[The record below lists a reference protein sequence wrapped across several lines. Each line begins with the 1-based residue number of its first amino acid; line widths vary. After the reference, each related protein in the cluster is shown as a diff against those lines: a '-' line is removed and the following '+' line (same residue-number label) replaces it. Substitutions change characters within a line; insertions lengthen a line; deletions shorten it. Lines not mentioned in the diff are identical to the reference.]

1 MNMSKGPFGKAIN
14 PREIHY
20 ENFQEGIEKFYFTIV
35 EIIENSLGYKINK
48 TEDSFLTSPG
58 SAQWQVFE
66 QRKAAQQEKAAQY
79 LGSIGGMIK
88 SMMTLYRELKI
99 LDERLGFYK
108 EADKGSES
116 AELSLKSLWI
126 DLVEGGGKNPTSVL
140 GLANQVGFVTLPD
153 LFFRIDPKNIAEVD
167 KQVDKIETNT
177 QVKKVLKRKLH
188 QYVQWRE
195 RTLKELTTRRYFN
208 IKYLSQHFNVIKM
221 YLEWVKP
228 YLKNIKNLTQDGKS
242 DKSYQLLQ
250 TSESL
255 ISDTE
260 IICKGEKIDAA
271 TDYEHIFPVIIVK
284 FHYRTRP
291 VMAYQGQDYSKG
303 AIQLGKIECKI
314 EGYNVTKKEYDNY
327 LENKDLSTMK
337 LLQAVDESMAAFLND
352 DNSKKD
358 FEAYLAEARNEEIKE
373 KNPKSKSSLL
383 DIFNPFSGRKNKK
396 LKSDKKEDFS
406 SFVND
411 YREEDSKNNKN
422 GISKSN
428 FSKVRKKHKLSIK
441 NAERISKKYEQDKI
455 KSKAAVEKD
464 VDTLY
469 DIIKIN
475 YGMIRNE

>member
-1 MNMSKGPFGKAIN
+1 MGKEPFGKAIN
-14 PREIHY
+14 SHEIHY
-20 ENFQEGIEKFYFTIV
+20 ENFQEGIEKFYFTVV

-99 LDERLGFYK
+99 MDERLGFYR

-126 DLVEGGGKNPTSVL
+126 DRVEGGGQNATSVL
-140 GLANQVGFVTLPD
+140 GLAQQVGFVTLPD
-153 LFFRIDPKNIAEVD
+153 LFFRIDAKTLADVD

-195 RTLKELTTRRYFN
+195 RTFKELTTRRYFN
-208 IKYLSQHFNVIKM
+208 VKYLSQHFNVIKM

-228 YLKNIKNLTQDGKS
+228 YLKNIKNLTQSVKG
-242 DKSYQLLQ
+242 DKSYQILQ

-260 IICKGEKIDAA
+260 IICKGKKIDAA

-303 AIQLGKIECKI
+303 AIQLGRIECNMK
-314 EGYNVTKKEYDNY
+314 GYTVTKKEYDDY
-327 LENKDLSTMK
+327 LENKDLSTME
-337 LLQAVDESMAAFLND
+337 LLRAVDESMAAFLSD

-358 FEAYLAEARNEEIKE
+358 FEAYLAEARNEKIKDE
-373 KNPKSKSSLL
+373 NPKKKSSLL
-383 DIFNPFSGRKNKK
+383 DMFNPFIGREKK
-396 LKSDKKEDFS
+396 KSKSDKEEDLSLFI
-406 SFVND
+406 ND
-411 YREEDSKNNKN
+411 YHNKDKDKK

-428 FSKVRKKHKLSIK
+428 FSKVRRKHKLSIQK
-441 NAERISKKYEQDKI
+441 AEKISKKYEQDKT
-455 KSKAAVEKD
+455 KSKTAVKKD

-475 YGMIRNE
+475 YGMIRDE